1 MKIQTIST
9 TPFDDQKPGTSG
21 LRKKVSRFQEPHYLA
36 NFVQS
41 IMDVTQSDDR
51 DALLVGGD
59 GRFFNEEAIQI
70 IIRMAI
76 ANGYQRIIVGKDGI
90 VSTPACSLLIRQRG
104 LDGGIVLSASHNP
117 GGPDGDFGIKYN
129 GKNGGPAPESVTEAI
144 YAHSREIREIRI
156 VDAEPIALDT
166 VGVYPIAGATVEVID
181 AVQDFTALMA
191 EWFDFPAIRQ
201 ALSDDLSF
209 HFDAMHAVT
218 GPYAD
223 AIFQRELGVDAGQ
236 LHNIEPKPDFGGG
249 HPDPNPIHAKALIE
263 KTLATPGR
271 VLGAASDGD
280 GDRHLIA
287 GGKGVVSPSDSLA
300 VILANAAL
308 IPGFQRQPIAGT
320 ARSMPTSRAMDA
332 VAERLGIPCFETPTG
347 WKFFGN
353 LLDDGQI
360 HFCGEESAGAGS
372 FHVREKDGL
381 WAILAWLNIVAVSG
395 KSVEQILTD
404 HWSTYGRHYYSRHDY
419 EGIDSDAAQKLF
431 SELTA
436 SVDALS
442 GTVVDGLT
450 IAAAENF
457 GYTDPVDGSQSANQG
472 IIVHFDDGARV
483 VYRLSGTGTVGAT
496 LRVYLESYVT
506 DSEQLHNDVQ
516 TQLAALANISRLLA
530 KIESHT
536 GRTAPDVIT

>member
-1 MKIQTIST
+1 MKIQTIPT

-21 LRKKVSRFQEPHYLA
+21 LRKKVNRFQEPNYLA

-59 GRFFNEEAIQI
+59 GRYYNDEAIQI
-70 IIRMAI
+70 IIRMAV
-76 ANGYQRIIVGKDGI
+76 ANGYKRILVGQNGI
-90 VSTPACSLLIRQRG
+90 ISTPACSLLIRQRQ

-144 YAHSREIREIRI
+144 YAHSREIREVRI
-156 VDAEPIALDT
+156 VDAEPVALDK
-166 VGVYPIAGATVEVID
+166 VGVYPMAGATVEVID
-181 AVQDFTALMA
+181 AVQDFAALMA
-191 EWFDFPAIRQ
+191 EWFDFSAIRQ

-218 GPYAD
+218 GPYAK
-223 AIFQRELGVDAGQ
+223 AIFQDHLGVESRQ
-236 LHNIEPKPDFGGG
+236 LYNIAPKPDFGGG
-249 HPDPNPIHAKALIE
+249 HPDPNPVHASFLIE
-263 KTLATPGR
+263 TTLAESGR

-300 VILANAAL
+300 VILANASL
-308 IPGFQRQPIAGT
+308 IPGFECQLIAGV

-381 WAILAWLNIVAVSG
+381 WAILAWLNIVAASG
-395 KSVEQILTD
+395 KSVEQILAD

-419 EGIDSDAAQKLF
+419 EGVDSDAANRLF
-431 SELTA
+431 AELTA
-436 SVDALS
+436 TVDSLP
-442 GTVVDGLT
+442 GTVVEGKA
-450 IAAAENF
+450 ISAAENF
-457 GYTDPVDGSQSANQG
+457 GYTDPVDGSHSANQG

-496 LRVYLESYVT
+496 LRVYLESHVT
-506 DSEQLHNDVQ
+506 DSGQLHNDEQ
-516 TQLAALANISRLLA
+516 TQLATLANISRLLA